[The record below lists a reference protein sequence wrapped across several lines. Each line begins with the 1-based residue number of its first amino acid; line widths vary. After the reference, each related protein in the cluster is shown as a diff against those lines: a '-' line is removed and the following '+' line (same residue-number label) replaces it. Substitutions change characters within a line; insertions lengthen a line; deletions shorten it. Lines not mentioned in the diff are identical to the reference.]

1 MSSAP
6 STESGRVAV
15 VTGAAGG
22 IGLAVSRRLAAE
34 GLAVVLAD
42 LDGPGVESAAR
53 SIGSRA
59 RPYALDLTDPAQ
71 VDALA
76 ADVLGHEGHADVLVN
91 NAGIAGLSA
100 PTAEYPLEEWRRVL
114 ALDIDAVF
122 YCTRAFL
129 PHLLQ
134 REAGRIVN
142 LASVAGKEGNANM
155 AAYSTAKAA
164 VIGFTKAVARE
175 VAETGLLVN
184 CVTPA
189 VIQTGI
195 LEQVGPETLAGLV
208 AKIPMGRTGQPEEVA
223 ELIAWLAS
231 PRCSF
236 STGAVFDISGGRATY

>member
-1 MSSAP
+1 MSSSP

-22 IGLAVSRRLAAE
+22 IGFAISRRLAAD

-53 SIGSRA
+53 SIGSQA

-71 VDALA
+71 VDGLA
-76 ADVLGHEGHADVLVN
+76 ADVLAHEGHVDVLVN

-164 VIGFTKAVARE
+164 VLGFTKAVARE
-175 VAETGLLVN
+175 VAQTGVLVN

-223 ELIAWLAS
+223 ELVAWLAS